1 MSVAFASSEQSA
13 TVPWR
18 NGLLAGGVAGVG
30 MGLVLHFQLFILP
43 LFGSLYG
50 RPGVSGGA
58 ALHLA
63 VSLAFGLG
71 FAVLVRRT
79 PLRQITESTRG
90 IVLTAVSYGLLIWFV
105 VGAVVFP
112 AVTMVTPP
120 RALPIPYVSVD
131 WFVSHLVYGLLL
143 GVTFSFLTP
152 DSEA

>member
-1 MSVAFASSEQSA
+1 VSVVFASSEKSA

-18 NGLLAGGVAGVG
+18 NGLIAGGVAGVG
-30 MGLVLHFQLFILP
+30 MGVVLHFQLFILP

-90 IVLTAVSYGLLIWFV
+90 IVLTAVSYGLFIWFA
-105 VGAVVFP
+105 VGTIVFP
-112 AVTMVTPP
+112 IVTLFTPP
-120 RALPIPYVSVD
+120 RALPIPYLSID
-131 WFVSHLVYGLLL
+131 WLLSHVVYGALL
-143 GVTFSFLTP
+143 GVTFALSAP
-152 DSEA
+152 REDD